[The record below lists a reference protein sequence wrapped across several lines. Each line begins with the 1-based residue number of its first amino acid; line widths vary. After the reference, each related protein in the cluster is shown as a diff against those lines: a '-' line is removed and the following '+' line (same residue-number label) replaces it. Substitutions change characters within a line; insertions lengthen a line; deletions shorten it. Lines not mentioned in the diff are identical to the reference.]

1 MPYTLTKIRF
11 ISSVAKI
18 LTSSTSLNQYIFS
31 NKTCTSTIKAINQ
44 WIEQSCTIKCT
55 LILVRVAVQKLVELA
70 MFLFNCV
77 NLLII
82 VNNIFLKHDFWG
94 EGARAPRL

>member
-1 MPYTLTKIRF
+1 MD
-11 ISSVAKI
+11 
-18 LTSSTSLNQYIFS
+18 
-31 NKTCTSTIKAINQ
+31 CTRA
-44 WIEQSCTIKCT
+44 QSCTIKCT

-77 NLLII
+77 NLFII